1 MNENLQELRKQW
13 EGIDAHVVTEKKQNE
28 FTLLVVI
35 RDSLAS
41 GRYRCLRYFQIGKEW
56 AVSCDGSGVLPEVA
70 MKWLCN
76 PSASTCRAS

>member
-1 MNENLQELRKQW
+1 MNSNLQELREQW
-13 EGIDAHVVTEKKQNE
+13 EGIDAHVVAEKKSNE

-35 RDSLAS
+35 RDSLE
-41 GRYRCLRYFQIGKEW
+41 GGYRCFRYFQIGTDW